1 MPDESGGGRSRATAN
16 GGSPKAMSAS
26 AQLAFV
32 RSAYAAAEGAIRL
45 ADEKVG
51 YLLLFLGVLV
61 VSVGA
66 RADALLD
73 LLAGPQHPL
82 LVRGSFL
89 AGCVAFLGAAGVSLG
104 YAVRSRA
111 LALETPA
118 DIPQALD
125 HLAALETVGL
135 VEEVVG
141 ALRRAVGIADRKL
154 ALLRRC
160 LGWAAMAFV
169 AWVLVLIMSVGF

>member
-1 MPDESGGGRSRATAN
+1 MPDESGGGRKGAAAN
-16 GGSPKAMSAS
+16 GGSPRAMSAS

-51 YLLLFLGVLV
+51 YLLLFLGILV
-61 VSVGA
+61 ASVGV

-73 LLAGPQHPL
+73 LLAGPQRPL
-82 LVRGSFL
+82 FVRGSFL
-89 AGCVAFLGAAGVSLG
+89 AGCVVFLGAAGVSLA

-111 LALETPA
+111 LALERPA

-125 HLAALETVGL
+125 RLAALETGGL

-141 ALRRAVGIADRKL
+141 ALHRAAGIADRKL
-154 ALLRRC
+154 VLLRRC

-169 AWVLVLIMSVGF
+169 AWALVLIMSVGF